1 MPLLTNSLAPEQL
14 RATQFV
20 KQMGSGRTQPW
31 LMVAQTD
38 AQTDLDVVVKLR
50 GSPQLAPCG
59 LAAELVAALLAR
71 DLGLPVQPPLVVSFD
86 TAFVN
91 ALPDSA
97 LQRIGRRSIGM
108 NFGTRKWDAG
118 FTMWTQGLPVS
129 KDLRRTL
136 AEILAF
142 DCIIQ
147 NPDRT
152 RRNPNCVFRRDEVI
166 AFDHD
171 LAFSHLLSVAPT
183 VPWEPDSVG
192 FVGEHVFRSAV
203 AGHSFDPD
211 RLRGALAELDTDRI
225 EDYVRCT
232 PDSWTPTP
240 GIRPRIT
247 QYLLECIE
255 KFDLISQN
263 LEALL

>member
-1 MPLLTNSLAPEQL
+1 
-14 RATQFV
+14 
-20 KQMGSGRTQPW
+20 MGSGRTQPW
-31 LMVAQTD
+31 LMAAQT
-38 AQTDLDVVVKLR
+38 AAGTELDVVVKLR
-50 GSPQLAPCG
+50 GSPQLTPDG
-59 LAAELVAALLAR
+59 LASELVASLLAR

-86 TAFVN
+86 TAFVD
-91 ALPDSA
+91 ALPDPA
-97 LQRIGRRSIGM
+97 FQRIGRQSIGT
-108 NFGTRKWDAG
+108 NFGTRKWEPG
-118 FTMWTQGLPVS
+118 FTMWTQGLSVS
-129 KDLRRTL
+129 EDLRRTL

-152 RRNPNCVFRRDEVI
+152 RQNPNSVFRRDTVI

-171 LAFSHLLSVAPT
+171 LAFSHFLSVAPT
-183 VPWEPDSVG
+183 APWEPNSLG
-192 FVGEHVFRSAV
+192 FLGEHAFRSAV

-211 RLRGALAELDTDRI
+211 RLRGALARLDKNRI